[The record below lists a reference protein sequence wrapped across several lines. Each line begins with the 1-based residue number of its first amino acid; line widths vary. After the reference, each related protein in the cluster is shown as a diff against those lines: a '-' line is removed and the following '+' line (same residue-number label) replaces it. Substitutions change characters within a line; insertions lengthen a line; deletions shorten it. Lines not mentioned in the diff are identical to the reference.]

1 MTTNTKPWPT
11 LRNTVT
17 GPHKTQVRKW
27 MRLLGC
33 LYIALGVPAASAA
46 WISDGSDG
54 AFNPMASMTLDL
66 PDDGVFNFTS
76 INIPSNVTVKF
87 RENTLNT
94 PVYLLATGT
103 VNISGVID
111 VSAGGVSLADL
122 NSLGYIRPATTST
135 NGPGGGT
142 GGLAGYGDS
151 ACTGSSCRD
160 ATAGSGL
167 SPGQPGPT
175 PTPVPGSRKVYG
187 IAGGAG
193 GMATAGL
200 DAYRYGTGVGG
211 SPAVPYPVPLTGGS
225 AGGGGS
231 GWQFFGVPLGGGAGG
246 GGGGALLV
254 STPDAITVSGS
265 LLALGANGGW
275 SFANSGGYGGP
286 GGGGSGGNI
295 ALIGDTITLADTT
308 LVESTGGYGGG
319 LSTQPYPNNPRSYE
333 SGARGGTG
341 YLYMQGN
348 QLSLL
353 GDIHAQI
360 VAVPEL
366 KTWAMLLVGL
376 GLVGWQLRRAGPDK
390 SIQA

>member
-1 MTTNTKPWPT
+1 
-11 LRNTVT
+11 
-17 GPHKTQVRKW
+17 

-33 LYIALGVPAASAA
+33 LYLALGVPAASAA

-76 INIPSNVTVKF
+76 IDIPSNITVTF
-87 RENTLNT
+87 RKNALNT

-111 VSAGGVSLADL
+111 ISAGGVNLADL
-122 NSLGYIRPATTST
+122 SGALGYIRPATTATS
-135 NGPGGGT
+135 GPGGGA
-142 GGLAGYGDS
+142 GGLSGYGDS
-151 ACTGSSCRD
+151 ACTGASCRD
-160 ATAGSGL
+160 ATAGTGL

-175 PTPVPGSRKVYG
+175 PATQSPKVYG

-200 DAYRYGTGVGG
+200 DAYRYGAGVDS

-225 AGGGGS
+225 GGGGGS
-231 GWQFFGVPLGGGAGG
+231 GWQFFGVQLSGGAGG
-246 GGGGALLV
+246 GGGGAMLV
-254 STPDAITVSGS
+254 ATPDAISVSGS

-295 ALIGDTITLADTT
+295 ALIGDSVTLAETA
-308 LVESTGGYGGG
+308 LIESTGGYGGG
-319 LSTQPYPNNPRSYE
+319 LSTQTYPNDPRFFE
-333 SGARGGTG
+333 SGARGGMG
-341 YLYMQGN
+341 YLYVQGN
-348 QLSLL
+348 QFSLL
-353 GDIHAQI
+353 GTLNAQV
-360 VAVPEL
+360 VAVPEPEV
-366 KTWAMLLVGL
+366 WAMLLAGFGLL
-376 GLVGWQLRRAGPDK
+376 GLAARKRA
-390 SIQA
+390 